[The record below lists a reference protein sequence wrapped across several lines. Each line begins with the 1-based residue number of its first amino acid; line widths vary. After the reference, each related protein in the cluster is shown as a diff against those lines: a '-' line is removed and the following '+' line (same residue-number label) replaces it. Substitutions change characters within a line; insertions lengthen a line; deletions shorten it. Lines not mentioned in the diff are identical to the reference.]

1 MSRVHLVA
9 EGLTRS
15 IIGAFYEVFNILGFG
30 FLEHV
35 YKAALEKELIKRG
48 HRVEREARVVVYYK
62 GEPIAVQI
70 VDMIVDSRVVVEVK
84 SALELRA
91 GARQQLHNYLR
102 ATDLEVGLLLHF
114 GLEPKFYRIVEL
126 ETEDKTRKT
135 RSTDSTDCTDATD
148 ENAKVP
154 PRALLTAGDSAD
166 KCGPGQLG
174 EVS

>member
-1 MSRVHLVA
+1 MPMSRIHLVA
-9 EGLTRS
+9 EALTRS

-35 YKAALEKELIKRG
+35 YKAALEKELIRRG

-62 GEPIAVQI
+62 GDAIAVQV

-84 SALELRA
+84 SSLELRA

-114 GLEPKFYRIVEL
+114 GLEPKFHRIVEL
-126 ETEDKTRKT
+126 ETQKTKT
-135 RSTDSTDCTDATD
+135 ARSTDSTDCTDGTD
-148 ENAKVP
+148 TTAKKP
-154 PRALLTAGDSAD
+154 PRALLTSGDLAEKSAPD
-166 KCGPGQLG
+166 H
-174 EVS
+174 